1 LIIQIN
7 LIKIIKLIIQ
17 NSLKF
22 NKIKT
27 YKIMYKPMTIMMTI
41 TKPNKI
47 IINNYKIKIIIH
59 IKVKVLI
66 KIWATPIA
74 I

>member
-1 LIIQIN
+1 
-7 LIKIIKLIIQ
+7 
-17 NSLKF
+17 
-22 NKIKT
+22 
-27 YKIMYKPMTIMMTI
+27 MYKPMTIMMTI